1 MIRLYCNLVRDRNY
15 PRKLGR
21 VIVLN
26 GLLNLDTS
34 TYLWLSRWQRLQE
47 MQHLSRWI
55 SRSGD
60 GPLYVLLGLLIYV
73 TEPIN
78 YQAFIKVG
86 LLAFLLELPC
96 FMLLKAI
103 IRRDRPFVR
112 LPGCRSL
119 IKPSDK
125 FSMPSGHTAAA
136 FLMAGLVS
144 YFYIEYVFL
153 VYLWAMA
160 IGTSRVIL
168 GVHYPS
174 DIIGGALL
182 GSSAF
187 ILSLAILL

>member
-1 MIRLYCNLVRDRNY
+1 M
-15 PRKLGR
+15 
-21 VIVLN
+21 LN
-26 GLLNLDTS
+26 GLLNLDTT

-47 MQHLSRWI
+47 MQYFSRWV

-60 GPLYVLLGLLIYV
+60 GPLYVLLGLLVYV

-78 YQAFIKVG
+78 YLSFIKVG

-112 LPGCRSL
+112 LPGCRSV

-125 FSMPSGHTAAA
+125 FSMPSGHTTAA
-136 FLMAGLVS
+136 FLMAGLIS

-153 VYLWAMA
+153 VYLWAVA

-182 GSSAF
+182 GTSAF

>member
-1 MIRLYCNLVRDRNY
+1 M
-15 PRKLGR
+15 
-21 VIVLN
+21 LN

-47 MQHLSRWI
+47 MQLLSRWI

-60 GPLYVLLGLLIYV
+60 GPLYVLLGVVIYV

-78 YQAFIKVG
+78 YLAFIKVG

-96 FMLLKAI
+96 FMLLKAL

-153 VYLWAMA
+153 VYLLAVA

-174 DIIGGALL
+174 DILGGALV

-187 ILSLAILL
+187 LLSLAILL